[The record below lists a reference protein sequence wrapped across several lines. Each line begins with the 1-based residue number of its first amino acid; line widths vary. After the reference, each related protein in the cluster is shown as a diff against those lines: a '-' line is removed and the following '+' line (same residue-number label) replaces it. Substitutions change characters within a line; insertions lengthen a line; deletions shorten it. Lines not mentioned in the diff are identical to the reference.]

1 MALSADDPWIR
12 WDWLGRH
19 QDYILQ
25 ALGEHVQLTLIAV
38 VLGSLIAFPLAL
50 IAWRFGF
57 TRGPILG
64 IGGLF
69 YTIPSLALFALLV
82 PLTGLSTLTAEV
94 GLVSYTILILV
105 RNTVIGLESV
115 PVDAREAA
123 IGLGYTP
130 LLRLLRVD
138 LPLALPVI
146 FAGLRIATVTTIGLV
161 TVTAVIGEGGLGR
174 LILEGLIRDFKSPL
188 LVGSVLSVLLAIGAD
203 LILALF
209 QRLLT
214 PWARTA

>member
-1 MALSADDPWIR
+1 MALTADDPWLR
-12 WDWLGRH
+12 WDWVSRH

-25 ALGEHVQLTLIAV
+25 ALAEHVTLTLIAV
-38 VLGSLIAFPLAL
+38 VLGSAIALPLAL
-50 IAWRFGF
+50 IAWRWR
-57 TRGPILG
+57 TASGPILG
-64 IGGLF
+64 LGGLF

-82 PLTGLSTLTAEV
+82 PFTGLSIVTAEV

-105 RNTVIGLESV
+105 RNTVIGLDGV
-115 PVDAREAA
+115 PADAREAA

-130 LLRLLRVD
+130 ALRLLRVD

-174 LILEGLIRDFKSPL
+174 LIEEGLIRDFKSPL
-188 LVGSVLSVLLAIGAD
+188 LVGSVLSVGLAIAADLLLALG
-203 LILALF
+203 

-214 PWARTA
+214 PWSRGQ